1 MFRIAQLVRLLE
13 RKASS
18 LGTRASASLDALDQI
33 GHSLAMK
40 ANNVVWT
47 AVASAVAGVASIICA
62 VTGVEIDVV
71 LALGLASVASA
82 LLATR
87 ER

>member
-1 MFRIAQLVRLLE
+1 MFRIAQLVKLSR
-13 RKASS
+13 RMASS
-18 LGTRASASLDALDQI
+18 LGTRVSVSLDALGQI
-33 GHSLAMK
+33 GQSLAMK
-40 ANNVVWT
+40 ANNIVWT
-47 AVASAVAGVASIICA
+47 AVVSAVTGVASIVCA
-62 VTGVEIDVV
+62 VTGVETDVV